1 MESKTIK
8 QEIEKIMKNIEIPEE
23 EQNRSLKEIIR
34 EWFLRDI
41 AAKKKMQHLL
51 TLQDIELTET
61 KNNNTYLKKEKKKYK
76 DLYVKLDKE
85 HKQLQIDF
93 NLLLKEYNKLER
105 KLKK

>member
-8 QEIEKIMKNIEIPEE
+8 QEIEEIMKNIEIPEE
-23 EQNRSLKEIIR
+23 EQNRPLKEIIR

-61 KNNNTYLKKEKKKYK
+61 KNNNTYLRKEKKKYK
-76 DLYVKLDKE
+76 DLCVKLDKE
-85 HKQLQIDF
+85 LKTKQIEINELI
-93 NLLLKEYNKLER
+93 KEYNKLER